1 MSDPIDLRRCPT
13 CKREVISL
21 NDVFYCYKP
30 LCAMNAQHLALGGGH
45 VHPEEEFADEGS
57 YIAFLLQKAH
67 GLNPPRPTLRASD
80 VPVAGS
86 PSGDGFL
93 LDDRS
98 IQVSN
103 ASGTLMPPPQ
113 GDPSYGD
120 GQSSE
125 PQPPPNPNPFR
136 GDGLGPME
144 ESAPLAPNVETED
157 SVHGDSVAQGDAG
170 TKPEMEGL

>member
-67 GLNPPRPTLRASD
+67 GLNPPRPAQVASD

-103 ASGTLMPPPQ
+103 ASGTLMPKP
-113 GDPSYGD
+113 
-120 GQSSE
+120 
-125 PQPPPNPNPFR
+125 
-136 GDGLGPME
+136 E